1 VPAADG
7 DLRTA
12 RAAALQPHG
21 RCLTASASAYDL
33 PITYSIVARDPN
45 TGELGVAVQSHWF
58 SVGPLVPWCRP
69 GVGAVATQANL
80 EVSYGPRALD
90 LLAGGADPATALG
103 ELIAADPLRATRQ
116 VAIVDAAGDTAA
128 HTGDQCMPFAG
139 HVTGEGVCCQANI
152 MASAEVWPA
161 MLSAFEEAQGSPLA
175 RRLMAALHA
184 AEATGGDLR
193 GRQSAAI
200 IVVPG
205 SGGPWETLV
214 SLRVEDHPEP
224 LAELDRLLVLDA
236 AYTLAGEGDERVAA
250 GDIDQAA
257 RLYQQAHELVPD
269 SHELRFWA
277 GLGAAQR
284 AEVDD
289 GLALVASAIAQ
300 QPGWRELLG
309 RLPADMWPVAPEVLS
324 RLDDATRA
332 G

>member
-1 VPAADG
+1 
-7 DLRTA
+7 
-12 RAAALQPHG
+12 
-21 RCLTASASAYDL
+21 
-33 PITYSIVARDPN
+33 
-45 TGELGVAVQSHWF
+45 VAVQSHWF

-69 GVGAVATQANL
+69 GVGAVATQASL
-80 EVSYGPRALD
+80 EVSYGPRGLD
-90 LLAGGADPATALG
+90 LLARGADPSTALA
-103 ELIAADPLRATRQ
+103 ELIAADPLSAARQ

-139 HVTGEGVCCQANI
+139 HVTGDGVCCQANI
-152 MASAEVWPA
+152 MSSADVWPA
-161 MLSAFEEAQGSPLA
+161 MLKAFEEASGTLGA
-175 RRLMAALHA
+175 RLMAALHA
-184 AEATGGDLR
+184 AEAAGGDIR

-200 IVVPG
+200 VVVPG
-205 SGGPWETLV
+205 SGEAWETVV

-236 AYTLAGEGDERVAA
+236 AYKLAGEGDERVAA
-250 GDIDQAA
+250 GDIDAAA
-257 RLYQQAHELVPD
+257 RFYQQAHELVPD

-300 QPGWRELLG
+300 QPGWRELLA
-309 RLPADMWPVAPEVLS
+309 RLAPEEWPVAAELLE
-324 RLDDATRA
+324 RLRIAEAA